1 MTGFSQVSLASLS
14 PATATTLRGTAGT
27 VTLADEVDVVVG
39 QIMEGARVVEHQETQ
54 MSRLP
59 GMAFEQAGQ
68 PPDTDHEGQRQQ
80 QARKADRRF
89 TQLEQGLIQEAQTRY
104 LPVHLDAPFAAAT
117 ASPTPAPCAFSGR
130 ARLALMRECG
140 IEPGVVRELIAGMAS
155 DAETVRVADEAELL
169 RYCYRAAGTV
179 GLMMCRVLDAR
190 EPAAAAHAVDL
201 GIAMQLTNLC
211 RDVADDARMGRR
223 YLPASLVGDP
233 PPADLI
239 EPSPALQPMLRAAM
253 ARLLALAESYYASG
267 EAGLPFLPVR
277 ARAGI
282 LVAGRVYRAIGHRL
296 AAREYAYWDGRAFV
310 PDWRKATITLAA
322 LTTQPLRG
330 AFWSRP
336 HAHPA
341 SLHQALIGLPG
352 ITARHGD

>member
-1 MTGFSQVSLASLS
+1 MS
-14 PATATTLRGTAGT
+14 PSAAHAPSAAAEA
-27 VTLADEVDVVVG
+27 TLARQG
-39 QIMEGARVVEHQETQ
+39 RSFHWARRLLGARHAARAT
-54 MSRLP
+54 RLY
-59 GMAFEQAGQ
+59 AFC
-68 PPDTDHEGQRQQ
+68 R
-80 QARKADRRF
+80 
-89 TQLEQGLIQEAQTRY
+89 
-104 LPVHLDAPFAAAT
+104 HLDDLVDEAASPEEARAALAAAD
-117 ASPTPAPCAFSGR
+117 CAIEAGR
-130 ARLALMRECG
+130 SDDLALQDGLALMRECAIDPG
-140 IEPGVVRELIAGMAS
+140 IVRELIAGMAS

-211 RDVADDARMGRR
+211 RDIADDARMGRR
-223 YLPASLVGDP
+223 YLPASLVGDVA
-233 PPADLI
+233 PAALI
-239 EPSPALQPMLRAAM
+239 DPSPALQPALRAAV

-277 ARAGI
+277 ARTGI

-296 AAREYAYWDGRAFV
+296 AAREHAYWEGRAFV

-322 LTTQPLRG
+322 LATQPLRG

-336 HAHPA
+336 VAHPV
-341 SLHQALIGLPG
+341 SLHRALIGLPG
-352 ITARHGD
+352 ITARHGE

>member
-1 MTGFSQVSLASLS
+1 MSRIAAHVPSA
-14 PATATTLRGTAGT
+14 AAEA
-27 VTLADEVDVVVG
+27 TLARQGRSFHWARRLLGATHADRATQLYAFCRRLDDLVDEAASP
-39 QIMEGARVVEHQETQ
+39 EEARVA
-54 MSRLP
+54 L
-59 GMAFEQAGQ
+59 AA
-68 PPDTDHEGQRQQ
+68 
-80 QARKADRRF
+80 ADRAIADGRSDD
-89 TQLEQGLIQEAQTRY
+89 
-104 LPVHLDAPFAAAT
+104 PVLSD
-117 ASPTPAPCAFSGR
+117 G
-130 ARLALMRECG
+130 LALMRECG
-140 IEPGVVRELIAGMAS
+140 IEPGIVRELIAGMAS
-155 DAETVRVADEAELL
+155 DAETVRMADEAELL

-179 GLMMCRVLDAR
+179 GLMMCQVLDAP

-223 YLPASLVGDP
+223 YLPASLVGDIA
-233 PPADLI
+233 PADLI
-239 EPSPALQPMLRAAM
+239 APSPALQPALRAAV
-253 ARLLALAESYYASG
+253 ARLLALAEVYYASG

-310 PDWRKATITLAA
+310 PDWRKATITLTA

-336 HAHPA
+336 TSHHGQ
-341 SLHQALIGLPG
+341 LHRALVGLPG
-352 ITARHGD
+352 ITARHGE

>member
-1 MTGFSQVSLASLS
+1 MN
-14 PATATTLRGTAGT
+14 PAAAHAPSAAAEA
-27 VTLADEVDVVVG
+27 TLARQG
-39 QIMEGARVVEHQETQ
+39 RSFHWARRLLGATHAARAT
-54 MSRLP
+54 RLY
-59 GMAFEQAGQ
+59 AFC
-68 PPDTDHEGQRQQ
+68 R
-80 QARKADRRF
+80 
-89 TQLEQGLIQEAQTRY
+89 
-104 LPVHLDAPFAAAT
+104 HLDDLVDEAASPEAARAALAAADHDL
-117 ASPTPAPCAFSGR
+117 AAGR
-130 ARLALMRECG
+130 SDDPILQDGLALMRECG
-140 IEPGVVRELIAGMAS
+140 IEPEIARELIAGMAS

-223 YLPASLVGDP
+223 YLPASLVGDL

-239 EPSPALQPMLRAAM
+239 EPSPVLQPKLRAAV
-253 ARLLALAESYYASG
+253 ARLLALAETYYASG
-267 EAGLPFLPVR
+267 EAGLPFLPAR

-296 AAREYAYWDGRAFV
+296 AAREYAYWEGRAFV
-310 PDWRKATITLAA
+310 PDWRKAAITLAA

-336 HAHPA
+336 TSHHAP
-341 SLHQALIGLPG
+341 LHRALVGLPG
-352 ITARHGD
+352 ITARHGE

>member
-1 MTGFSQVSLASLS
+1 MN
-14 PATATTLRGTAGT
+14 PAAAHAPSAAAEA
-27 VTLADEVDVVVG
+27 TLARQGRSFHWARRLLGATHAARATRLYAFCRHLDDLVDEAASP
-39 QIMEGARVVEHQETQ
+39 EAARAA
-54 MSRLP
+54 L
-59 GMAFEQAGQ
+59 AA
-68 PPDTDHEGQRQQ
+68 
-80 QARKADRRF
+80 ADRD
-89 TQLEQGLIQEAQTRY
+89 L
-104 LPVHLDAPFAAAT
+104 AA
-117 ASPTPAPCAFSGR
+117 GR
-130 ARLALMRECG
+130 SDDPILQDGLALMRECG
-140 IEPGVVRELIAGMAS
+140 IEPEIARELIAGMAS

-223 YLPASLVGDP
+223 YLPASLVGDLS
-233 PPADLI
+233 PADLI
-239 EPSPALQPMLRAAM
+239 EPSPALQLKLRAAV

-277 ARAGI
+277 ARSGI

-296 AAREYAYWDGRAFV
+296 AAREHAYWEGRAFV

-336 HAHPA
+336 TSHHGQ
-341 SLHQALIGLPG
+341 LHRALVGLPG
-352 ITARHGD
+352 ITARHGE

>member
-1 MTGFSQVSLASLS
+1 VN
-14 PATATTLRGTAGT
+14 PAAAHAPSAAAEA
-27 VTLADEVDVVVG
+27 TLARQGRSFHWARRLLGATHAARATRLYAFCRHLDDLVDEAASA
-39 QIMEGARVVEHQETQ
+39 EAARAA
-54 MSRLP
+54 L
-59 GMAFEQAGQ
+59 AA
-68 PPDTDHEGQRQQ
+68 
-80 QARKADRRF
+80 ADRD
-89 TQLEQGLIQEAQTRY
+89 L
-104 LPVHLDAPFAAAT
+104 AA
-117 ASPTPAPCAFSGR
+117 GR
-130 ARLALMRECG
+130 SDDPILQDGLALMRECG
-140 IEPGVVRELIAGMAS
+140 IDPAIARELIAGMAS

-190 EPAAAAHAVDL
+190 EPSAAAHAVDL

-223 YLPASLVGDP
+223 YLPASLVGDL

-239 EPSPALQPMLRAAM
+239 EPSPALQPKLRAAV
-253 ARLLALAESYYASG
+253 ARLLALAETYYASG

-296 AAREYAYWDGRAFV
+296 AAREHAYWEGRAFV
-310 PDWRKATITLAA
+310 PDWRKAAITLAA

-330 AFWSRP
+330 TFWSRP
-336 HAHPA
+336 TSHHAP
-341 SLHQALIGLPG
+341 LHGALVGLPG

>member
-1 MTGFSQVSLASLS
+1 MSQ
-14 PATATTLRGTAGT
+14 TAAH
-27 VTLADEVDVVVG
+27 VPSAAAEATLARQGRSFHWARRLLGATHADRATRLYAFCRRLDDLVDEAASP
-39 QIMEGARVVEHQETQ
+39 EEARVA
-54 MSRLP
+54 L
-59 GMAFEQAGQ
+59 AA
-68 PPDTDHEGQRQQ
+68 
-80 QARKADRRF
+80 ADRDIADGQSDDLVLRD
-89 TQLEQGLIQEAQTRY
+89 G
-104 LPVHLDAPFAAAT
+104 
-117 ASPTPAPCAFSGR
+117 
-130 ARLALMRECG
+130 LALMRECG

-179 GLMMCRVLDAR
+179 GLMMCRVLDAP

-201 GIAMQLTNLC
+201 GIALQLTNLC
-211 RDVADDARMGRR
+211 RDVAADARMGRR
-223 YLPASLVGDP
+223 YLPASLVGDIAP
-233 PPADLI
+233 DALI
-239 EPSPALQPMLRAAM
+239 EPSPALQPTLRAAV
-253 ARLLALAESYYASG
+253 ARLLTLAETYYASG

-296 AAREYAYWDGRAFV
+296 AAAEYAYWEGRAFV
-310 PDWRKATITLAA
+310 PDWRKATITLTA

-330 AFWSRP
+330 AFWS
-336 HAHPA
+336 HPQTHSV

>member
-1 MTGFSQVSLASLS
+1 MTL
-14 PATATTLRGTAGT
+14 PAAHAPSAAAEA
-27 VTLADEVDVVVG
+27 TLARQG
-39 QIMEGARVVEHQETQ
+39 RSFHWARRLLGARHAARAT
-54 MSRLP
+54 RLY
-59 GMAFEQAGQ
+59 AFC
-68 PPDTDHEGQRQQ
+68 R
-80 QARKADRRF
+80 
-89 TQLEQGLIQEAQTRY
+89 
-104 LPVHLDAPFAAAT
+104 HLDDLVDEAASPEEARAALAAAD
-117 ASPTPAPCAFSGR
+117 CAIEAGR
-130 ARLALMRECG
+130 SDDLALQDGLALMRECAIDPG
-140 IEPGVVRELIAGMAS
+140 IVRELIAGMAS

-211 RDVADDARMGRR
+211 RDIADDARMGRR
-223 YLPASLVGDP
+223 YLPASLVGDVA
-233 PPADLI
+233 PAALI
-239 EPSPALQPMLRAAM
+239 DPSPALQPALRAAV

-277 ARAGI
+277 ARTGI

-296 AAREYAYWDGRAFV
+296 AAREHAYWEGRAFV

-322 LTTQPLRG
+322 LATQPLRG

-336 HAHPA
+336 VAHPV
-341 SLHQALIGLPG
+341 SLHRALIGLPG
-352 ITARHGD
+352 ITARHGE

>member
-1 MTGFSQVSLASLS
+1 VSPSAAHIPS
-14 PATATTLRGTAGT
+14 AAAEA
-27 VTLADEVDVVVG
+27 TLARQG
-39 QIMEGARVVEHQETQ
+39 RSFHWARRLLGARHAARAT
-54 MSRLP
+54 RLY
-59 GMAFEQAGQ
+59 AFC
-68 PPDTDHEGQRQQ
+68 R
-80 QARKADRRF
+80 
-89 TQLEQGLIQEAQTRY
+89 
-104 LPVHLDAPFAAAT
+104 HLDDLVDEAASPEEARAALAAAD
-117 ASPTPAPCAFSGR
+117 CAIEAGR
-130 ARLALMRECG
+130 SDDLALQDGLALMRECAIDPG
-140 IEPGVVRELIAGMAS
+140 IVRELIAGMAS

-211 RDVADDARMGRR
+211 RDIADDARMGRR
-223 YLPASLVGDP
+223 YLPASLVGDVA
-233 PPADLI
+233 PAALI
-239 EPSPALQPMLRAAM
+239 DPSPALQPALRAAV

-277 ARAGI
+277 ARTGI

-296 AAREYAYWDGRAFV
+296 AAREHAYWEGRAFV

-322 LTTQPLRG
+322 LATQPLRG

-336 HAHPA
+336 VAHPV
-341 SLHQALIGLPG
+341 SLHRALIGLPG
-352 ITARHGD
+352 ITARHGE

>member
-1 MTGFSQVSLASLS
+1 MSQDAAHVPSA
-14 PATATTLRGTAGT
+14 AAEA
-27 VTLADEVDVVVG
+27 TLARQGRSFHWARRLLGATHADRATRLYAFCRRLDDLVDEAASP
-39 QIMEGARVVEHQETQ
+39 EEARVA
-54 MSRLP
+54 L
-59 GMAFEQAGQ
+59 AA
-68 PPDTDHEGQRQQ
+68 
-80 QARKADRRF
+80 ADRAIADGRSDD
-89 TQLEQGLIQEAQTRY
+89 
-104 LPVHLDAPFAAAT
+104 PVLRD
-117 ASPTPAPCAFSGR
+117 G
-130 ARLALMRECG
+130 LALMRECG

-155 DAETVRVADEAELL
+155 DAETVRVVDEAELL

-179 GLMMCRVLDAR
+179 GLMMCRVLDAP

-211 RDVADDARMGRR
+211 RDVAADARMGRR
-223 YLPASLVGDP
+223 YLPASLVGDIAP
-233 PPADLI
+233 DALI
-239 EPSPALQPMLRAAM
+239 EPSPALQPTLRAAV
-253 ARLLALAESYYASG
+253 ARLLTLAETYYASG

-296 AAREYAYWDGRAFV
+296 TACEHAYWEGRAFV
-310 PDWRKATITLAA
+310 PDWRKATITLTA